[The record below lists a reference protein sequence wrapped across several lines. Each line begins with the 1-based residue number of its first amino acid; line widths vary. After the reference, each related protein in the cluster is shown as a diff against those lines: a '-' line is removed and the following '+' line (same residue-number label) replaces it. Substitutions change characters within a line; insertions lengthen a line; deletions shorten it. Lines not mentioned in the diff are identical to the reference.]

1 VVAHQVDLL
10 IEAYYDLDE
19 KVKGEFL
26 GMQMSKVGV
35 FLYTLA
41 HFASCKLK
49 GLTVC

>member
-1 VVAHQVDLL
+1 MVAHQVDLL

-35 FLYTLA
+35 FLHILRHA
-41 HFASCKLK
+41 NSRA
-49 GLTVC
+49 